1 MRITISG
8 PPGSGKTTV
17 CKLVAERLDLE
28 IIISGNI
35 FRQMARE
42 SRMSLADFGRMCET
56 DPEADRMLDDRMV
69 QIARCQDDVIL
80 EGRLTAYMLTRN
92 DISAF
97 RVYMDADLDVR
108 SARVAE
114 REGGTVEQRREEI
127 MQREECEVRRYLK
140 YYDIDIRDRSIYDLI
155 VDTTFL
161 TPSEVADRICEA
173 AVEQYG

>member
-1 MRITISG
+1 
-8 PPGSGKTTV
+8 
-17 CKLVAERLDLE
+17 
-28 IIISGNI
+28 
-35 FRQMARE
+35 
-42 SRMSLADFGRMCET
+42 
-56 DPEADRMLDDRMV
+56 
-69 QIARCQDDVIL
+69 
-80 EGRLTAYMLTRN
+80 
-92 DISAF
+92 
-97 RVYMDADLDVR
+97 MDADLDVR